1 MCVCTF
7 LVRRRPA
14 RRDPGAIAQ
23 CLRLREPCFFAL
35 SFADLFLSCVPGSR
49 CIPWFFCLGMGMMP
63 PYCRFYFPDSAF
75 PQPLRGVG
83 FIFLDPAYLGVLGIA
98 AFLFFWSAPLS
109 NPRVG
114 RFFRLSLTPHFGDLI
129 DCRLGRGACIFV
141 RFWSG
146 VVPPVG
152 IFVRYCPARRDLVPP
167 VGLNVCV

>member
-1 MCVCTF
+1 
-7 LVRRRPA
+7 
-14 RRDPGAIAQ
+14 
-23 CLRLREPCFFAL
+23 
-35 SFADLFLSCVPGSR
+35 
-49 CIPWFFCLGMGMMP
+49 MMP

-129 DCRLGRGACIFV
+129 DCRLGV
-141 RFWSG
+141 RFWFG
-146 VVPPVG
+146 VVPPVE
-152 IFVRYCPARRDLVPP
+152 ILEPW
-167 VGLNVCV
+167 LNVCV